1 MLVSENHVIMH
12 NAKFFG
18 SPIND
23 TFIETRVDY
32 SAISSIPDDDGSKTA
47 FIGVYLQMDDQ
58 YKISTRKVV
67 TFQKAFSD
75 SGGFMSIIFL
85 ASMILVRNVQT
96 SVYYTSLTQGF
107 YKYEVDSS
115 SDPASPDG
123 GTSNKSKSRDELR
136 EDSDHDPMVIKIA
149 KQIEKRKPLQY
160 SVWEDLEYS
169 IKSRFP

>member
-1 MLVSENHVIMH
+1 MH

-96 SVYYTSLTQGF
+96 SVYYTSLT
-107 YKYEVDSS
+107 
-115 SDPASPDG
+115 
-123 GTSNKSKSRDELR
+123 
-136 EDSDHDPMVIKIA
+136 
-149 KQIEKRKPLQY
+149 
-160 SVWEDLEYS
+160 
-169 IKSRFP
+169 